1 MKPKKIITIQYSVLA
16 ILSFIVFFL
25 PFIKYEE
32 EGEAIIDN
40 INAFPAT
47 EREELSALT
56 DAQKNM
62 MRQPFLG
69 PYLFNWNNNTREA
82 LELLEQNQP
91 LQRVLTLLSPPAE
104 I

>member
-1 MKPKKIITIQYSVLA
+1 M
-16 ILSFIVFFL
+16 
-25 PFIKYEE
+25 
-32 EGEAIIDN
+32 
-40 INAFPAT
+40 
-47 EREELSALT
+47 T

-69 PYLFNWNNNTREA
+69 PYLFNWNNNAREE

-91 LQRVLTLLSPPAE
+91 FSGPDTALPAGVRL